1 MIGNGI
7 FSQRVYF
14 VYFQTEQGQPF
25 FIKMDNKVYSSE
37 STGYLILSNLHDSTY
52 NFQIGFPGNKWPEQN
67 FSVKV
72 GAQDHGYLVKNFED
86 KGWGL
91 FDLQTMAV
99 QMAAMEKKVT
109 ETNNPANTSLF
120 TQTLA
125 KATGDSTLI
134 QKPVQPKSEVKTIVN
149 VEKPEVVKKDTAL
162 SEHLVTI
169 IPETKIEAQA
179 ESKNE
184 EQISTVAN
192 SYKKSK
198 IIRQSE
204 SSTTT
209 GLTITYIDDS
219 ELGKDTIRILITEP
233 AQTSKLADR
242 EKTNDVKFLDFV
254 KDTTQVSE
262 RNGIPD
268 SRNNEAT
275 QMKPAVTDTSNN
287 HPPSIN
293 NCMVIAEEKD
303 FFTLRKNMASSD
315 GDNKMIEAAKK
326 YFKSKCFLVSQLK
339 NLSTLFLD
347 DAGKY
352 NFFDA
357 AYSHVSDRENFPS
370 LQAELKDE
378 YYINRFK
385 AMLRN

>member
-1 MIGNGI
+1 
-7 FSQRVYF
+7 
-14 VYFQTEQGQPF
+14 
-25 FIKMDNKVYSSE
+25 MDNKVYSSE